1 MTPVKKLLLPL
12 LFLTLCAFPASAQQ
26 RIAMVDLRKVFDDYY
41 KTKAADATLKERAS
55 ELEKQKKS
63 MVEDYRKLADEYKT
77 AMEDA
82 NNQAISA
89 DEREKRKKAAE
100 GKLIEVKEMEQS
112 ITQFDR
118 QAMATL
124 EEQEQRMRTKL
135 LEEIQI
141 VIDNKAK
148 AGNFTLVLDK
158 AGETRNRT
166 PFVLFFNGQDDI
178 TALILKDLNA
188 NAPAGYLPTDSSKD
202 K

>member
-1 MTPVKKLLLPL
+1 VAGKVTGALAGIEDQVVAAALERPTVGVPVENEALLGTPRRGNVARVVDDQNLVLLP
-12 LFLTLCAFPASAQQ
+12 TQGERRIREGAAEAPAG
-26 RIAMVDLRKVFDDYY
+26 R
-41 KTKAADATLKERAS
+41 
-55 ELEKQKKS
+55 
-63 MVEDYRKLADEYKT
+63 
-77 AMEDA
+77 MEDA